1 MENHLAVMERLPE
14 RCVVGD
20 DDQRV
25 EDVKAKR
32 AINRLP
38 EVRDYKL
45 YVRLVMMVVLCM
57 SLCGQPRDSSAGN
70 GRTDEDVIANRPTGY
85 HSRKLVVCMG
95 MMMVELRTCHWRHS

>member
-1 MENHLAVMERLPE
+1 MENHLAVMKRLPE

-25 EDVKAKR
+25 EDVGAKR

-45 YVRLVMMVVLCM
+45 YVRL
-57 SLCGQPRDSSAGN
+57 G
-70 GRTDEDVIANRPTGY
+70 
-85 HSRKLVVCMG
+85 
-95 MMMVELRTCHWRHS
+95 